1 MVIIPTKRF
10 WAFVAMGIPIAMLGA
25 VIPGAHWWL
34 VPYNLGLLV
43 IFFVTGRLALK
54 SDQLKVTRKS
64 QSILSVRVPNAV
76 RLTVENL
83 TVDRLRFQLRDEPPT
98 HATATNH
105 EFDVTLEPE
114 RVREFDYTITPY
126 ERGDGSFGDTWLR
139 IMAPLGLAWA
149 QKLLPTGQAA
159 RVYPNVQAVKEYE
172 LLKQKGHL
180 SLMGVR
186 KSRIKGLGQEFES
199 LREYNEDDYRMID
212 WKASARRNKLVVKNF
227 EQEKNQAVI
236 ICVDVGRH
244 MLSEV
249 AGVRKLDYCLDSSLM
264 LMHAAERAG
273 DQVGLLVFNDVIK
286 RYIVPKK
293 GRHQI
298 AAILDTIHAV
308 QAEPVQ
314 PNYQAAFA
322 YLSSRW
328 KRRSLIVV
336 FSDAENEDQANELVA
351 SLSHLNRRHLL
362 MVVRVGDPR
371 MRELTQKAVSRPE
384 DLYDRASALWYVADR
399 RKAEI
404 RLRAAGFQ
412 TIEAEPE
419 ELSAALV
426 RAYLR
431 VKELSLI

>member
-1 MVIIPTKRF
+1 MIVPTKRF
-10 WAFVAMGIPIAMLGA
+10 WAFVAMGIPLAMLGA
-25 VIPGAHWWL
+25 FIPGAQWWL

-43 IFFVTGRLALK
+43 LFVVSGRLALRQE
-54 SDQLKVTRKS
+54 QLKISRRS
-64 QSILSVRVPNAV
+64 QSILSVRVPNSV
-76 RLTVENL
+76 ELTVENL
-83 TVDRLRFQLRDEPPT
+83 TTDRLILQVRDEPPSQAS
-98 HATATNH
+98 ATRH
-105 EFDVTLEPE
+105 EFQFTLEPE
-114 RVREFDYTITPY
+114 RIRDFSYSITPF
-126 ERGDGSFGDTWLR
+126 ERGDGSFGDTWVR
-139 IMAPLGLAWA
+139 VMAPLGLAWA
-149 QKLLPTGQAA
+149 QKVLPTGQAA
-159 RVYPNVQAVKEYE
+159 RVYPNVQAVKEFE

-180 SLMGVR
+180 NLMGVR
-186 KSRIKGLGQEFES
+186 RSRIKGLGQEFES
-199 LREYNEDDYRMID
+199 LRDYNEDDYRTID

-236 ICVDVGRH
+236 VCVDVGRH
-244 MLSEV
+244 MLAEV
-249 AGVRKLDYCLDSSLM
+249 AGVRKLDYCLDSCLM

-273 DQVGLLVFNDVIK
+273 DQVGLLMFNDVIK

-328 KRRSLIVV
+328 KRRSLVVV
-336 FSDAENEDQANELVA
+336 FSDAENEDQADELVA
-351 SLSHLNRRHLL
+351 ALAHLNRRHLL
-362 MVVRVGDPR
+362 MIVRVADPR
-371 MRELTQKAVSRPE
+371 MRELTNRPVAE
-384 DLYDRASALWYVADR
+384 PQDLYHRAAALWYVSDR
-399 RKAEI
+399 RKADI

-419 ELSAALV
+419 DLSAALV